1 MLTVESNFVTK
12 QSVGVPWWRALL
24 CFLHVLLD
32 IIRFLQIRR
41 RRLARL
47 AALGGPGAATTQ
59 ASPPITPGGSVPEPD
74 TAPQLASR
82 LSPAPGPRGSST
94 DPSDAANANKDQK
107 YSEEESKNKV
117 SDENKIS
124 ADGIIVTE
132 KTDNNLLE
140 EMADTKMT
148 DLSQTRQYNSF
159 DSMGDDALL
168 LSCGPVRVGN
178 IPPTVVS
185 GSDRTTAREDS
196 TSRSVTP
203 PQFAEPSP
211 VRPRPNNAS
220 PSCSRRSLSMEVDDN
235 SERNSQS
242 EQQAEPM
249 EVCEFTF
256 NINSNIQNGKRN

>member
-1 MLTVESNFVTK
+1 M
-12 QSVGVPWWRALL
+12 
-24 CFLHVLLD
+24 
-32 IIRFLQIRR
+32 
-41 RRLARL
+41 
-47 AALGGPGAATTQ
+47 
-59 ASPPITPGGSVPEPD
+59 PEPD

-82 LSPAPGPRGSST
+82 LSPAPAPRGSST
-94 DPSDAANANKDQK
+94 DPSDAANANKDQN
-107 YSEEESKNKV
+107 YSEEESKKKV

-159 DSMGDDALL
+159 DSMGDEALL

-178 IPPTVVS
+178 LPPTVVS
-185 GSDRTTAREDS
+185 GTDRSTTREDS

-249 EVCEFTF
+249 EVCELPSFVKF
-256 NINSNIQNGKRN
+256 KQFKCLLKRVSFVASMTTHVVISLN

>member
-1 MLTVESNFVTK
+1 M
-12 QSVGVPWWRALL
+12 
-24 CFLHVLLD
+24 
-32 IIRFLQIRR
+32 
-41 RRLARL
+41 
-47 AALGGPGAATTQ
+47 
-59 ASPPITPGGSVPEPD
+59 PEPD
-74 TAPQLASR
+74 TVPQLANR
-82 LSPAPGPRGSST
+82 LSPAPRSSST

-107 YSEEESKNKV
+107 YSEEESKNEV

-132 KTDNNLLE
+132 KTDNSLLE

-159 DSMGDDALL
+159 DSMGDEALL
-168 LSCGPVRVGN
+168 LSCGPVRVTN
-178 IPPTVVS
+178 LPPTVVS
-185 GSDRTTAREDS
+185 GSDRSTTREDS

-203 PQFAEPSP
+203 PQFAEPPP

-249 EVCEFTF
+249 EVCRTTF
-256 NINSNIQNGKRN
+256 